1 MTREDTTM
9 VVVMR
14 SGATDT
20 DVDKVVKAIGE
31 VGGDAFVS
39 RGKHQT
45 IIGLVGDLTQFTELP
60 LHAFPGVE
68 DVIRVSKPYKLVSV
82 ETHPRPSTVWVGD
95 TPIGRD
101 TVTLIAGP
109 CAVETEEQTEAA
121 CRMAKEA
128 GASILRG
135 GAYKPRTSPYAFQ
148 GLGEAGLDI
157 LHGVSRELDLPF
169 VTEVVTPADVDT
181 VAAKADMLQVGARNM
196 QNFQLLKE
204 VGLAG
209 KPVLLKR
216 GLTATIDEWIMAAEY
231 IAHTGNLQ
239 VVLCER
245 GIRTYEPMT
254 RNTLDVSAVP
264 VAQSLTHLP
273 VIVDPSHSGGKRELV
288 LPLARAGHRRRRGR
302 HHRRRPPAPRDRALR
317 RAAGA
322 GQRRH
327 AGPARVRGQLRA
339 RRWPRGGG
347 AQPRPDSPARGV
359 ARRPPDP
366 RGRAC
371 RSSGPAA
378 TRGAGSSAAATA
390 TRSVVAS
397 RSREEVTGVG
407 VADDRVLLRRSQSGR
422 ASAGSSRRGPQ
433 RRWRRP
439 RAAGTPAGAGVAV
452 RPGPRGQARRGPR
465 S

>member
-1 MTREDTTM
+1 M

-14 SGATDT
+14 SGASDT
-20 DVDKVVKAIGE
+20 DVTKVVKAISE
-31 VGGDAFVS
+31 VGGEAFVS

-45 IIGLVGDLTQFTELP
+45 IIGLVGDLAQFTELP

-68 DVIRVSKPYKLVSV
+68 DVIRVSKPYKLVSN
-82 ETHPRPSTVWVGD
+82 ETHPRPSTVWVAD
-95 TPIGRD
+95 TPIGRS
-101 TVTLIAGP
+101 TVTLMAGP
-109 CAVETEEQTEAA
+109 CAVETEEQTEQA

-128 GASILRG
+128 GATILRG

-157 LHGVSRELDLPF
+157 LNGVAHDLDLPF

-204 VGLAG
+204 VGMAG

-273 VIVDPSHSGGKRELV
+273 VIIDPSHSGGKRELV
-288 LPLARAGHRRRRGR
+288 LPLIRAAIAVGADGLIVDVHPQPESALVDGPQALVKDDMLELRETVQRYSAVAGR
-302 HHRRRPPAPRDRALR
+302 EVATIERDRR
-317 RAAGA
+317 SGA
-322 GQRRH
+322 
-327 AGPARVRGQLRA
+327 
-339 RRWPRGGG
+339 W
-347 AQPRPDSPARGV
+347 
-359 ARRPPDP
+359 
-366 RGRAC
+366 GR
-371 RSSGPAA
+371 
-378 TRGAGSSAAATA
+378 SAA
-390 TRSVVAS
+390 
-397 RSREEVTGVG
+397 
-407 VADDRVLLRRSQSGR
+407 
-422 ASAGSSRRGPQ
+422 SA
-433 RRWRRP
+433 
-439 RAAGTPAGAGVAV
+439 
-452 RPGPRGQARRGPR
+452 
-465 S
+465 